1 MQSFSSSRYIDHARV
16 SSGPVI
22 YDYHEE
28 HSTNSCLFCQNV
40 YHSFKS
46 LITNWN
52 KVCVFIF
59 ILRLFWCTLTNHLL
73 PQSISTKKTKQKYF
87 QKVLIIAIKLCVTVS
102 SRLVQWFMPRWMAQ
116 HKPSF
121 TLSFF
126 YRTSNLCNR
135 QFFESTQGFINYG
148 TLNSLYSPF
157 GFHVNYEKMNLL
169 KRKEWMKWTS
179 VHLYYGCHHFCSCQR
194 IGLPQTA
201 VPDTF
206 TELVVLRVTQ
216 IKSFFTTQFA
226 EQFALRTGF
235 AGAYRS
241 TFPFSKGSMYRLNWA
256 KPESDSRSLFVVV
269 RQPT

>member
-1 MQSFSSSRYIDHARV
+1 MFSSAYNSECFYAWHVMQSFSSSRCIDHARV

-28 HSTNSCLFCQNV
+28 HSTNSCLCCQNV

-73 PQSISTKKTKQKYF
+73 PQSISTKKTKRKYF

-126 YRTSNLCNR
+126 LSH
-135 QFFESTQGFINYG
+135 Q
-148 TLNSLYSPF
+148 
-157 GFHVNYEKMNLL
+157 
-169 KRKEWMKWTS
+169 
-179 VHLYYGCHHFCSCQR
+179 
-194 IGLPQTA
+194 
-201 VPDTF
+201 
-206 TELVVLRVTQ
+206 
-216 IKSFFTTQFA
+216 
-226 EQFALRTGF
+226 
-235 AGAYRS
+235 
-241 TFPFSKGSMYRLNWA
+241 
-256 KPESDSRSLFVVV
+256 
-269 RQPT
+269 